1 MLLIMMMA
9 VEVAVAV
16 AAVVVVDGDGAYDD
30 KNYPFSKFPSFK
42 SKLKI
47 NIKLII
53 CECETIGSLDENSTE
68 FEYNIEFIRSN
79 IYD

>member
-9 VEVAVAV
+9 MVVVVAVAL
-16 AAVVVVDGDGAYDD
+16 VVVDGDGAYDD

-53 CECETIGSLDENSTE
+53 CECETIGSLDGNFGGFE
-68 FEYNIEFIRSN
+68 FNIEFIHSN
-79 IYD
+79 ICD

>member
-9 VEVAVAV
+9 MVVAVAV
-16 AAVVVVDGDGAYDD
+16 AAVAVVDGDGAYDD

-53 CECETIGSLDENSTE
+53 CECETIGSLDGNFGGFE
-68 FEYNIEFIRSN
+68 FNIEFIHSN
-79 IYD
+79 ICD